1 MVKKSNVDYLKTLV
15 SQINATQK
23 KTPYLNE
30 MRQVIDL
37 YVGRQIEKFIE
48 AKNTI
53 IKLSSKSKKTN
64 IVGLERVAKSKEA
77 LPATGKLT
85 RITSKRAE
93 RQNYFVQGTYDLE
106 ETFRKRKKGST
117 EYYNK
122 TYTDHKSHTEVFSA
136 SSKSEAIKMLEQH
149 IIDEHTVNVSDGY
162 DSNKC
167 CNVRN
172 MQINSVTVVSSYT
185 SVNENDSVMKRAY
198 PVKYDFI
205 PADDK
210 YLTHQGLCVIERIDN
225 IYGKLNKKLNREN
238 FIS

>member
-1 MVKKSNVDYLKTLV
+1 MVKKANVDYLKTLV

-106 ETFRKRKKGST
+106 ETFRKEKKRK
-117 EYYNK
+117 
-122 TYTDHKSHTEVFSA
+122 H
-136 SSKSEAIKMLEQH
+136 
-149 IIDEHTVNVSDGY
+149 
-162 DSNKC
+162 
-167 CNVRN
+167 
-172 MQINSVTVVSSYT
+172 
-185 SVNENDSVMKRAY
+185 
-198 PVKYDFI
+198 
-205 PADDK
+205 
-210 YLTHQGLCVIERIDN
+210 
-225 IYGKLNKKLNREN
+225 
-238 FIS
+238 

>member
-1 MVKKSNVDYLKTLV
+1 
-15 SQINATQK
+15 
-23 KTPYLNE
+23 

-106 ETFRKRKKGST
+106 ETFRKRKK
-117 EYYNK
+117 
-122 TYTDHKSHTEVFSA
+122 
-136 SSKSEAIKMLEQH
+136 EALNIITKH
-149 IIDEHTVNVSDGY
+149 IQIINPIQKFIVQRLNQKPLKCLNNVLLM
-162 DSNKC
+162 N
-167 CNVRN
+167 
-172 MQINSVTVVSSYT
+172 T
-185 SVNENDSVMKRAY
+185 
-198 PVKYDFI
+198 
-205 PADDK
+205 
-210 YLTHQGLCVIERIDN
+210 L
-225 IYGKLNKKLNREN
+225 
-238 FIS
+238 

>member
-1 MVKKSNVDYLKTLV
+1 MVKKSNVDYLKALV

-53 IKLSSKSKKTN
+53 IKLSSKSKKTI

-93 RQNYFVQGTYDLE
+93 RQNYFVQGTYDLQQV
-106 ETFRKRKKGST
+106 FRKRKK
-117 EYYNK
+117 
-122 TYTDHKSHTEVFSA
+122 
-136 SSKSEAIKMLEQH
+136 
-149 IIDEHTVNVSDGY
+149 
-162 DSNKC
+162 
-167 CNVRN
+167 R
-172 MQINSVTVVSSYT
+172 
-185 SVNENDSVMKRAY
+185 
-198 PVKYDFI
+198 KY
-205 PADDK
+205 
-210 YLTHQGLCVIERIDN
+210 
-225 IYGKLNKKLNREN
+225 
-238 FIS
+238 

>member
-93 RQNYFVQGTYDLE
+93 RQNYFVQGTYDLQQV
-106 ETFRKRKKGST
+106 FRKKKK
-117 EYYNK
+117 EVLNIIQK
-122 TYTDHKSHTEVFSA
+122 HT
-136 SSKSEAIKMLEQH
+136 Q
-149 IIDEHTVNVSDGY
+149 IINPIQKFLARRL
-162 DSNKC
+162 NQKPLKC
-167 CNVRN
+167 LN
-172 MQINSVTVVSSYT
+172 
-185 SVNENDSVMKRAY
+185 
-198 PVKYDFI
+198 
-205 PADDK
+205 
-210 YLTHQGLCVIERIDN
+210 N
-225 IYGKLNKKLNREN
+225 ILLMN
-238 FIS
+238 IQ

>member
-1 MVKKSNVDYLKTLV
+1 
-15 SQINATQK
+15 
-23 KTPYLNE
+23 

-37 YVGRQIEKFIE
+37 YVGRQIEKLVE

-53 IKLSSKSKKTN
+53 IKLASKSKKSN
-64 IVGLERVAKSKEA
+64 IVGLERVAKNKEA

-93 RQNYFVQGTYDLE
+93 RQNYFVEGTYDLQQV
-106 ETFRKRKKGST
+106 FRKRKKGST
-117 EYYNK
+117 EYYTK
-122 TYTDHKSHTEVFSA
+122 TYTDPKSHTEVFSA
-136 SSKSEAIKMLEQH
+136 SSKSEAIKMFEQH
-149 IIDEHTVNVSDGY
+149 IIDEHTVKFSDGY

-210 YLTHQGLCVIERIDN
+210 YLSHQGLRVIEQIDN
-225 IYGKLNKKLNREN
+225 VYGTLNKKT
-238 FIS
+238 

>member
-77 LPATGKLT
+77 LPATDKLT
-85 RITSKRAE
+85 RITSKRPE
-93 RQNYFVQGTYDLE
+93 RQNYFVQGTYDLQ
-106 ETFRKRKKGST
+106 ETYRKQRKGT
-117 EYYNK
+117 TTIYNK
-122 TYTDHKSHTEVFSA
+122 KYTDHKTQAEL
-136 SSKSEAIKMLEQH
+136 ITLMIQL
-149 IIDEHTVNVSDGY
+149 
-162 DSNKC
+162 
-167 CNVRN
+167 
-172 MQINSVTVVSSYT
+172 
-185 SVNENDSVMKRAY
+185 
-198 PVKYDFI
+198 
-205 PADDK
+205 
-210 YLTHQGLCVIERIDN
+210 
-225 IYGKLNKKLNREN
+225 
-238 FIS
+238 